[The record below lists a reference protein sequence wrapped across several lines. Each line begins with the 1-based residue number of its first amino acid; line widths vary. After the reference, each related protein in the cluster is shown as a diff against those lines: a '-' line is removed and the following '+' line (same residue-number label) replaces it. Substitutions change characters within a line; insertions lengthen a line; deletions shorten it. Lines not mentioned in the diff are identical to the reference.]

1 MAFVQAQVEE
11 LGDNRVRVTVDVPEH
26 DVRHAV
32 EHAASDLAESVRIP
46 GFRKG
51 KVPMP
56 VLISRV
62 GRERVIAEAVE
73 SHIGGWFW
81 NAAAQQRLRP
91 VAQPEYDFELPDS
104 ERGDWRFT
112 ATVSV
117 QPKPQP
123 ADWTKLE
130 VPRMDADVPED
141 VIDAELE
148 VLQSAVADLSPA
160 EGRAAHHGDV
170 VVIDLEGPADG
181 AERDVVVELGGGQL
195 PPELESAL
203 QGLSAGETREIEV
216 RAGDEAGSPVRVTL
230 KEVHEKVLPPLD
242 DELARAAS
250 EFGSFA
256 ELRADVERELREQFE
271 DEAESAFRAAVVDAL
286 VQASNV
292 EAAGPLVESRTRE
305 LVGGLVRSV
314 EARGLSFETYLSL
327 TGTTAEA
334 LVERMREQASRAV
347 ARELVLEAVADQ
359 LGLEVTDA
367 EVEGVVREQAEA
379 AGDDPES
386 VLAAL
391 RERGALE
398 QLREDLRLRNALDRV
413 SAEVT
418 PISADLAAARETIWT
433 PDKEKPDVE
442 TKIWIP
448 EGKER

>member
-1 MAFVQAQVEE
+1 MAFVQATVEE
-11 LGDNRVRVTVDVPEH
+11 LGDNRVRVTVDVPGH

-62 GRERVIAEAVE
+62 GRERIMAEAVE

-112 ATVSV
+112 ATVAV
-117 QPKPQP
+117 QPKPEP
-123 ADWTKLE
+123 ADWTKLQ
-130 VPRMDADVPED
+130 VPRINADVPED

-148 VLQSAVADLSPA
+148 VLQTAVADLSPA
-160 EGRAAHHGDV
+160 EDRTAQHGDV
-170 VVIDLEGPADG
+170 VVIDVAGPTDE
-181 AERDVVVELGGGQL
+181 AERDVVVELGAGQL

-203 QGLSAGETREIEV
+203 QGLSAGETTEIEV
-216 RAGDEAGSPVRVTL
+216 RTDAEADGRVRVTL

-250 EFGSFA
+250 EFGTLA
-256 ELRADVERELREQFE
+256 ELRADVERELREQLE
-271 DEAESAFRAAVVDAL
+271 DEAESAFRTAVVDAL
-286 VQASNV
+286 VEASNV

-305 LVGGLVRSV
+305 LVAGLVRSV
-314 EARGLSFETYLSL
+314 EARGLSFETYLTL

-359 LGLEVTDA
+359 LGLDVTDA

-379 AGDDPES
+379 AGDDPDA

-391 RERGALE
+391 RERGAFE

-413 SAEVT
+413 AADVT
-418 PISADLAAARETIWT
+418 PISADLAAARESIWT
-433 PDKEKPDVE
+433 PEQETPDVE
-442 TKIWIP
+442 TKLWTP
-448 EGKER
+448 GGKER